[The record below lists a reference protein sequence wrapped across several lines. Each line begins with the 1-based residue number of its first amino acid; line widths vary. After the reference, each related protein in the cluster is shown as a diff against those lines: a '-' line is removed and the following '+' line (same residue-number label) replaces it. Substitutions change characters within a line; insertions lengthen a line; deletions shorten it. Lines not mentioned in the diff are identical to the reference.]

1 MANVGRLT
9 SAGVPHIHIAIA
21 LDKLSTQTSE
31 HPQASQ
37 CLSSGEDPKHYK
49 QIQGVDESMAGT
61 NVGGYVVLNRD
72 RIFNKRP
79 Q

>member
-1 MANVGRLT
+1 MLEGWRVAR
-9 SAGVPHIHIAIA
+9 VPHIHIAIA

-31 HPQASQ
+31 YPQASQ

-49 QIQGVDESMAGT
+49 HIQGVDESMTGT

-72 RIFNKRP
+72 RTFDKGP